1 MTGKQSVDLVEK
13 RFPVPAGLVPAER
26 RIDCYQLALQSS
38 FAVFSFFPPPGVG
51 RAAQRRKKR
60 RKRAGEASLLVT
72 NHSLRWSKPSGGETK
87 STDRKRVPRVPYRV
101 IVLCFLIAAIAA
113 GEVSAATTIEVPG
126 MVLKLVEQVD
136 VPARETG
143 VLSAL
148 NVSEGQS
155 VEQGFLLGA
164 IDDAEAR
171 ISVERVKIELQIAKA
186 HAENDINVRFS
197 KKSVEVA
204 KAELARSIDSIKRF
218 PKSVSESEMDR
229 LRLLV
234 EKGNLEVEQAARD
247 FTVAAFSQQV
257 KGNELEAAQ
266 QKSANHQIAAPI
278 KGIVVQIQR
287 HQGEWVKPGDTV
299 LRILRIDRL
308 RAEGYL
314 KAKYLGKVAKG
325 QAVRLAVDLP
335 QGGDVQLAGKIVLVD
350 PEIEPVNAQLRVW
363 AEFSNP
369 SLQLLPGMRA
379 KMVIDVP

>member
-1 MTGKQSVDLVEK
+1 MFSPISLC
-13 RFPVPAGLVPAER
+13 LM
-26 RIDCYQLALQSS
+26 LA
-38 FAVFSFFPPPGVG
+38 VT
-51 RAAQRRKKR
+51 
-60 RKRAGEASLLVT
+60 AGEA
-72 NHSLRWSKPSGGETK
+72 
-87 STDRKRVPRVPYRV
+87 
-101 IVLCFLIAAIAA
+101 CAAD
-113 GEVSAATTIEVPG
+113 TIEVPG

-148 NVSEGQS
+148 NVREGQA
-155 VEQGFLLGA
+155 VEQGFLLGQ
-164 IDDAEAR
+164 IDDSEAR
-171 ISVERVKIELQIAKA
+171 IAVERVKIELLIAKT

-197 KKSVEVA
+197 RKSVEVA

-234 EKGNLEVEQAARD
+234 EKGTLEVEQAQRD
-247 FTVAAFSQQV
+247 FAVAGFAQKV
-257 KGNELEAAQ
+257 KANELQSAE
-266 QKSANHQIAAPI
+266 QKAANHQITAPI
-278 KGIVVQIQR
+278 KGVVVQIQR
-287 HQGEWVKPGDTV
+287 HRGEWVKPGDTV

-325 QAVRLAVDLP
+325 QEVRLTVELP
-335 QGGDVQLAGKIVLVD
+335 QGGDAKLAGKIVFLD

-369 SLQLLPGMRA
+369 NLQLLPGMRA
-379 KMVIDVP
+379 RMTIDAPP

>member
-1 MTGKQSVDLVEK
+1 
-13 RFPVPAGLVPAER
+13 
-26 RIDCYQLALQSS
+26 
-38 FAVFSFFPPPGVG
+38 
-51 RAAQRRKKR
+51 
-60 RKRAGEASLLVT
+60 
-72 NHSLRWSKPSGGETK
+72 
-87 STDRKRVPRVPYRV
+87 
-101 IVLCFLIAAIAA
+101 
-113 GEVSAATTIEVPG
+113 

-148 NVSEGQS
+148 NVTRGPGRRARDSCSGQ
-155 VEQGFLLGA
+155 

-171 ISVERVKIELQIAKA
+171 IAVERVKIELLIAKT

-204 KAELARSIDSIKRF
+204 KAELGRSIDSIKRF

-234 EKGNLEVEQAARD
+234 EKGNLEVEQAEHD
-247 FTVAAFSQQV
+247 FAVAGFAQHV
-257 KGNELEAAQ
+257 KANELQSAE
-266 QKSANHQIAAPI
+266 QKAANHQIAAPI

-308 RAEGYL
+308 RAEGYI

-325 QAVRLAVDLP
+325 REVRLTVELP
-335 QGGDVQLAGKIVLVD
+335 QGGEVKLAGKIVFLD

-369 SLQLLPGMRA
+369 DLQLLPGMRA
-379 KMVIDVP
+379 KMTIDVPQ

>member
-1 MTGKQSVDLVEK
+1 MFIAILTCFALSAITGQA
-13 RFPVPAGLVPAER
+13 PAAE
-26 RIDCYQLALQSS
+26 
-38 FAVFSFFPPPGVG
+38 
-51 RAAQRRKKR
+51 
-60 RKRAGEASLLVT
+60 
-72 NHSLRWSKPSGGETK
+72 
-87 STDRKRVPRVPYRV
+87 
-101 IVLCFLIAAIAA
+101 
-113 GEVSAATTIEVPG
+113 TIEVPG

-148 NVSEGQS
+148 NVREGQA
-155 VEQGFLLGA
+155 VEQGFLLGQ

-171 ISVERVKIELQIAKA
+171 IAVERVKIELLIAKT

-247 FTVAAFSQQV
+247 FAVAGFAQHV
-257 KGNELEAAQ
+257 KANELQAVQ
-266 QKSANHQIAAPI
+266 QKVANHQIAAPI
-278 KGIVVQIQR
+278 KGVVVQIQR

-325 QAVRLAVDLP
+325 REVRLTVELP
-335 QGGDVQLAGKIVLVD
+335 QGGDVKLAGKIVLLD
-350 PEIEPVNAQLRVW
+350 PEIEPVNAQLRIW

-369 SLQLLPGMRA
+369 NLQLLPGMRA
-379 KMVIDVP
+379 KVTIDVP